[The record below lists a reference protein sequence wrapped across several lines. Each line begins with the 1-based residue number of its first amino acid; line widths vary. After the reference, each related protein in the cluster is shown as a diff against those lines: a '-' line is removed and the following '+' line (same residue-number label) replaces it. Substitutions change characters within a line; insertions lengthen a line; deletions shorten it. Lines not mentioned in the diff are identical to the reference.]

1 MDVVIRSLATTLL
14 ALAIPLASAQT
25 LSLTIANTVEAT
37 VAGQAPIMK
46 NLQFVFRV
54 NGCADLSKAKV
65 AATAE
70 GIVGN
75 ARRTIA
81 LDPRPVQTQPGVYA
95 IGDQWG
101 TDGTWVVAITANCE
115 SATAGAIVQINA
127 RTFVRDG
134 TQFFSRAPSP
144 ADIETALK
152 AYASPVSVPR

>member
-1 MDVVIRSLATTLL
+1 MDMVIRSLATTLL
-14 ALAIPLASAQT
+14 ALAIPLASAQS
-25 LSLTIANTVEAT
+25 LSLTIGNT
-37 VAGQAPIMK
+37 VAGQTPMVKMA
-46 NLQFVFRV
+46 QFIFRV

-81 LDPRPVQTQPGVYA
+81 LDPLKLQQQPGVYA
-95 IGDQWG
+95 ISDRWG
-101 TDGTWVVAITANCE
+101 TDGTWVVAITAGCLG
-115 SATAGAIVQINA
+115 ATAGAIVQINA